1 VGGSI
6 VTAFVP
12 PLWVSELWKTTI
24 GQPENVMYHFRHD
37 SNPIRLPSTTRRI
50 RWLLALPKLGIV
62 LLLVALVSLLWLLH
76 RNEIEED
83 RAALIK
89 DVLWLE
95 QSLQFHLNSNEEQ
108 IQQLALD
115 MASLPD
121 RRKAFRLR
129 AEHMLKNSPEVAQ
142 ILWLDRTQG
151 RRRPAQRTAGAGNR
165 DLRPIR
171 RQSGARPGHAT
182 GQNPL
187 QRAVLPG

>member
-1 VGGSI
+1 
-6 VTAFVP
+6 
-12 PLWVSELWKTTI
+12 LWKTTI
-24 GQPENVMYHFRHD
+24 PQPENVMYHFRHD
-37 SNPIRLPSTTRRI
+37 SNPIRLPQHDSPHP
-50 RWLLALPKLGIV
+50 LAAGPAQAGHRP
-62 LLLVALVSLLWLLH
+62 AAGGAGFAALH

-151 RRRPAQRTAGAGNR
+151 RRRPAQQRTAGAGNR